1 MDVKPDLQNDT
12 DQRMRPE
19 TTMQIYQEA
28 KVRSQEARERGMKNL
43 RDLISYKS
51 ISKNIVKKRLPL
63 VMSNTFLQNTLKYF
77 NIKYVSI

>member
-28 KVRSQEARERGMKNL
+28 KVRSQEAQERGMKNL

>member
-51 ISKNIVKKRLPL
+51 ISKNIVKKKITF
-63 VMSNTFLQNTLKYF
+63 SNVKYLLT
-77 NIKYVSI
+77 KYSEIFQY